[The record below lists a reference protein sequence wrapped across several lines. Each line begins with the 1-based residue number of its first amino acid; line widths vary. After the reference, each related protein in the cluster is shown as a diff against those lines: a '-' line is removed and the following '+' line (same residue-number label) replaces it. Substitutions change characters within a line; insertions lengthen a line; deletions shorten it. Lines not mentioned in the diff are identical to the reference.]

1 MLIASARVISTC
13 IGIAYMTTRW
23 LCFGALA
30 TVTLWGLSSCDV
42 SSPERFI
49 RPPIIKSFS
58 PEGQS
63 VTAFAGDTVTFSIT
77 AIDPEAQHLR
87 FDYALDDSIVSK
99 TASWDYVVGD
109 TGTVVVAGRVFNR
122 ASKAEVTW
130 RLERLIPENL
140 APVIVDFE
148 PADENP
154 TTIVGEAVVFSITA
168 IDPEGKPLSY
178 VFTVDDSLVFA
189 NNRYTHWTSSVGQ
202 FVVKAI
208 VSDGDRF
215 STQEWLMSVLAE
227 PDSIPPA
234 AVTLLSV
241 ETGSETGQLVAR
253 WVAVGD
259 DSLDGLP
266 SRYVVRTSRVAIQ
279 SEADWTQAS
288 DRPGEPAPAPAGE
301 VQQMIIGFLKPEE
314 LVFAAVRAVDDFG
327 NFSPVGNTLAAHV
340 KGNDVRGT
348 VRDAV
353 TGDPVGGVVVHL
365 GPDLDTTDVDG
376 AYALAHLPDGVASFR
391 IRDEDDSQVYGTYF
405 DIVSDAQTIIDENRV
420 DIWMIPNLELETTE
434 YASFLEFVKWMT
446 DRRGTFGHLL
456 KTWDEPIAVFVKPF
470 IHNGLDYER
479 VVRNALDEWESLTG
493 LDLFHPVDSIP
504 DLGFYVDYS
513 GSIERDFY
521 RPVIVDPRE
530 LPILGQILMRT
541 GYTPASEF
549 LLDIIAGHEI
559 GHALGLEHS
568 SDPLHLLVGNQ
579 VASVTEPSLDEILL
593 IRAIYR
599 LPRAQSMNWY
609 LFD

>member
-1 MLIASARVISTC
+1 MLIASARVISAR

-30 TVTLWGLSSCDV
+30 TATLGGLSSCDV

-58 PEGQS
+58 PEGRS

-77 AIDPEAQHLR
+77 AIDPEAEGLR
-87 FDYALDDSIVSK
+87 FDFALDDSIVSK
-99 TASWDYVVGD
+99 TASWNYVVGD
-109 TGTVVVAGRVFNR
+109 TGTVVVAARVFNR

-130 RLERLIPENL
+130 RLERLIAANL
-140 APVIVDFE
+140 APVISDFE
-148 PADENP
+148 PADEHP

-168 IDPEGKPLSY
+168 IDPEGKPLTY

-215 STQEWLMSVLAE
+215 STQQWLLSVLAE

-234 AVTLLSV
+234 AVTLVSL

-266 SRYVVRTSRVAIQ
+266 SRYAVRTSRVAIQ
-279 SEADWTQAS
+279 SEADWIQAS

-314 LVFAAVRAVDDFG
+314 LVYAAVRAVDDFG
-327 NFSPVGNTLAAHV
+327 NLSPVGNTLAARV

-353 TGDPVGGVVVHL
+353 TGDPVAGVVVQL
-365 GPDLDTTDVDG
+365 GPDLDTTAVDG
-376 AYALAHLPDGVASFR
+376 AYALARLPDGVASFR
-391 IRDEDDSQVYGTYF
+391 IRDENDSQVYGTYF
-405 DIVSDAQTIIDENRV
+405 DIVSNPQPIVDEDRV
-420 DIWMIPNLELETTE
+420 DFWMIPNLELETTQ
-434 YASFLEFVKWMT
+434 YGSFLEFVKSMT
-446 DRRGTFGHLL
+446 DRGGTFGHLL
-456 KTWDEPIAVFVKPF
+456 KTWDEPIDVFVKPF
-470 IHNGLDYER
+470 VNDGLDYER
-479 VVRNALDEWESLTG
+479 VVWNAFDEWEGLTG
-493 LDLFHPVDSIP
+493 LDLFHSVDSIP
-504 DLGFYVDYS
+504 DIGLYVDYS
-513 GSIERDFY
+513 GSIERDLY
-521 RPVIVDPRE
+521 RPVIADPNQV
-530 LPILGQILMRT
+530 PILGQILLRT
-541 GYTPASEF
+541 SYTPASEF
-549 LLDIIAGHEI
+549 LLDIIAGHEV

-568 SDPLHLLVGNQ
+568 SDSLHLMVGSQ
-579 VASVTEPSLDEILL
+579 VASVTAPSLDEILL

-599 LPRAQSMNWY
+599 LPRAQTMSWY
-609 LFD
+609 VFD